1 VLSLGIIFGVCSYFV
16 FRFCQP
22 IAFTNGN
29 FLNLKI
35 NPQFLSNLKQLQS
48 FNHPEAWYPPSLQ
61 WIKTQPLI
69 FPLKNLVLWGLGLPL
84 GIISLVALSFTIFTL
99 FTPRSKPNTSETYK
113 KSFLMTLMILW
124 ILGLFFYQG
133 FQFVKTMRY
142 FLPLYPFLAIISGA
156 FMTIVFNIIEGFS
169 RKGLFPVFH
178 GLLFSFLIIY
188 PLSFVSIYT
197 RPVTRVAA
205 SSWIYENAATGITI
219 ANEHWDDPLPL
230 PLPNTNPLIYK
241 GEILPLYDPDTE
253 EKWGK
258 ISDQLNKTD
267 YLVLS
272 SNRLSGSIP
281 QNPERYPKT
290 SRYYEAL
297 FEGSLGFEKVAEFT
311 SYPCFPPFGKKHWF
325 CLNDSSAEEAF
336 TVYDHPK
343 VIIFKKLEGV
353 RKQGQ

>member
-1 VLSLGIIFGVCSYFV
+1 
-16 FRFCQP
+16 
-22 IAFTNGN
+22 
-29 FLNLKI
+29 
-35 NPQFLSNLKQLQS
+35 
-48 FNHPEAWYPPSLQ
+48 
-61 WIKTQPLI
+61 
-69 FPLKNLVLWGLGLPL
+69 
-84 GIISLVALSFTIFTL
+84 
-99 FTPRSKPNTSETYK
+99 
-113 KSFLMTLMILW
+113 
-124 ILGLFFYQG
+124 
-133 FQFVKTMRY
+133 
-142 FLPLYPFLAIISGA
+142 
-156 FMTIVFNIIEGFS
+156 MTIVFNIIEGFS